1 MPVNMN
7 IDKKQLIDKKIFD
20 KAIKIIKSKSKIRI
34 KGLSFVRLAIKF
46 DIAINTYDVMGCA
59 KVINELKRYFDGT
72 EKKPDKKLVIVRQAL
87 FLRAA
92 RNISQLITYHRG
104 EQKEKHWE
112 SFTILISWLRIDF
125 RVFDMGIH
133 GHIFSNW
140 PKWEWKPEKLN

>member
-72 EKKPDKKLVIVRQAL
+72 EKKPR
-87 FLRAA
+87 
-92 RNISQLITYHRG
+92 
-104 EQKEKHWE
+104 
-112 SFTILISWLRIDF
+112 
-125 RVFDMGIH
+125 
-133 GHIFSNW
+133 
-140 PKWEWKPEKLN
+140 